1 MKGLLEDLFAQH
13 YKPVYAYLYSLS
25 RDASLSED
33 LASEV
38 FLEVVKSIASF
49 RGESDVKTWI
59 YSIARH
65 KWYHY
70 LRKKKRQAATELLTE
85 FLPSTDK
92 TPEDACCNQWLVQR
106 IYELLDSEPE
116 RTKNIVQMRLEGYSF
131 FEIGAKH
138 GISENSARVIDFR
151 AKAKI
156 RKTLEKEGF
165 DYGSYYL

>member
-1 MKGLLEDLFAQH
+1 MKRLLEELFAQH
-13 YKPVYAYLYSLS
+13 YKSVYAYLYSLS
-25 RDASLSED
+25 HDASLSED

-65 KWYHY
+65 KWYYH
-70 LRKKKRQAATELLTE
+70 LRKKKRQATTELLTE

-92 TPEDACCNQWLVQR
+92 TPEDACYDQWLVQR

-116 RTKNIVQMRLEGYSF
+116 RTQSIVQMRLEGYSF
-131 FEIGAKH
+131 YEIGTKH
-138 GISENSARVIDFR
+138 GISESSARVIDFR

-156 RKTLEKEGF
+156 RKILEKEGF
-165 DYGSYYL
+165 DYG